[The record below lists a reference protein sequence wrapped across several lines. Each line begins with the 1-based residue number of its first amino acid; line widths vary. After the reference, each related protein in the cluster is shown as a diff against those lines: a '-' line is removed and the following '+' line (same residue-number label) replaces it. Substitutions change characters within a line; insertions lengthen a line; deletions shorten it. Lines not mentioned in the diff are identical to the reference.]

1 LGVGTDA
8 VVSTVDL
15 RSRGHAPL
23 PLTLEEMRRC
33 DLDVV
38 VALER
43 RTFAQ
48 PWSADQFLRE
58 LGLRFSRIILA
69 RTPSVAGPELVGYVC
84 HWLNAE
90 EVEIQN
96 VAVAPEWRRRAVARR
111 LIEYVLAEASEAGAQ
126 RATLEV
132 RVHNHPAIRLY
143 RTFGF
148 REIGCR
154 RGYYTDGEDALLM
167 ELRIDRGG
175 R

>member
-1 LGVGTDA
+1 MGVGADTL
-8 VVSTVDL
+8 VSSANL
-15 RSRGHAPL
+15 RPRGHAPL
-23 PLTLEEMRRC
+23 PLALEEMRHC
-33 DLDVV
+33 DLAAVV
-38 VALER
+38 GLER

-48 PWSADQFLRE
+48 PWSADLFLRE
-58 LGLRFSRIILA
+58 LRLPFSRIILA

-84 HWLNAE
+84 HWLNTE

-96 VAVAPEWRRRAVARR
+96 VAVAPEWRRRSVARR
-111 LIEYVLAEASEAGAQ
+111 LIEYVLGEASEAGAE

-148 REIGCR
+148 REIGHR
-154 RGYYTDGEDALLM
+154 GGYYADGEDAVLM